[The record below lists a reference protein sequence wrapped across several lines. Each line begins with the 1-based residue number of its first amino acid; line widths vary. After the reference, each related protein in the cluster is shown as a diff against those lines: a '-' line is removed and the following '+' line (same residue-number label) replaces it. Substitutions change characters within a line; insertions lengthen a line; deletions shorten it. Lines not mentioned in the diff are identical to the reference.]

1 MGHTCTQD
9 TSKWIEHKAIAL
21 FIKFNRDVEK
31 AKKEGIDNKY
41 ILSMQRLKE
50 ENLSYDRY
58 RHKIDSFIYDEI
70 MKDYLC

>member
-1 MGHTCTQD
+1 
-9 TSKWIEHKAIAL
+9 
-21 FIKFNRDVEK
+21 
-31 AKKEGIDNKY
+31 
-41 ILSMQRLKE
+41 MQRLKE